1 MIIAMKYFFILIWLL
16 LPEYTYSQDSSNHV
30 YSKVYKAARLFE
42 EVTVTIERGGSQV
55 KLRDLAEQIKK
66 YSFVPIP
73 KGVLKGDIEKNS
85 FDVTKHLVFL
95 PEIID
100 SLASGHQGKSY
111 ALLAYRRFK
120 QVKKGAQTTFADLCI
135 ETKMIKAKETHRF
148 TINTRGIQDIAVV
161 AEPYGRLSLLVRDM
175 THNRFKTEKEKET
188 EGKIMRYLSYGTD
201 LPSNTEYQLVIYIEN
216 KSTLDVSYAIIL
228 N

>member
-1 MIIAMKYFFILIWLL
+1 MRYLFILIWLL
-16 LPEYTYSQDSSNHV
+16 FPEYVYSQSKSDHV
-30 YSKVYKAARLFE
+30 NSKVYKVARLFE
-42 EVTVTIERGGSQV
+42 EVTVAIERGGSQL
-55 KLRDLAEQIKK
+55 KLRDLAEQIKI

-73 KGVLKGDIEKNS
+73 KEILKEDIEKDS
-85 FDVTKHLVFL
+85 FDLTKHLVFL

-111 ALLAYRRFK
+111 ALSAYRRFK
-120 QVKKGAQTTFADLCI
+120 QVKKGAHTTSADLCI
-135 ETKMIKAKETHRF
+135 ETKMIKAKEAHRF
-148 TINTRGIQDIAVV
+148 TINTRGRQDIAVV
-161 AEPYGRLSLLVRDM
+161 AEPYGRLSLLVRDT

-188 EGKIMRYLSYGTD
+188 EGKIMRFLSYGSD